1 MEKNDVLAEASLNE
15 MCQSDLKSFL
25 HNRNIQRLQS
35 VEACKEEQMYETI
48 DLFMWRLRNLDDK
61 IATTKKV
68 PQMWNVSV
76 MFTAMLI
83 L

>member
-15 MCQSDLKSFL
+15 MCESDLKSFL
-25 HNRNIQRLQS
+25 HNRNIQRFQS

-68 PQMWNVSV
+68 PQM
-76 MFTAMLI
+76 
-83 L
+83 

>member
-15 MCQSDLKSFL
+15 MCESDLKSFL

-48 DLFMWRLRNLDDK
+48 HLFMWRLCNLDDK

-68 PQMWNVSV
+68 PQM
-76 MFTAMLI
+76 
-83 L
+83 